1 MPPKHHLKAVLPLVL
16 ATTATQASIV
26 VLAPIVVQIGDSFH
40 ASVSAVGQGRTVLA
54 GTAVLA
60 SLIVGSMID
69 RIGVRPLIVWGSAL
83 AMAGAAAT
91 AAAPTLFFF
100 FVGQSIA
107 GAGVAC
113 LLSAGF
119 AGVRAFFED
128 EHTAWAMG
136 YVVGAQS
143 LAWIV
148 GNPLIGILTEA
159 VSWRLAYVVPAA
171 AALAALMAALLIRP
185 ELKAAPDAAPQAGG
199 LGLMAVLRDPSAR
212 RWTIS
217 ELVAYSAWTA
227 DLTYVGAFYVKSY
240 HVSEAAVGFLLATGS
255 LCFLITSLSMSRITR
270 RFNRRRVIVVG
281 ALGMGALV
289 ALILNVTPSVWFTM
303 GVFCLMAIF
312 ASFRTTGSSSLAL
325 DQMPERPGSM
335 MAARTTSAQ
344 LGYMVGAVVGGA
356 VLALA
361 DFGVLGFVLFGG
373 MIVAAILV
381 SRVHDPRPGPRPAP
395 LHEPLPEPVPD

>member
-1 MPPKHHLKAVLPLVL
+1 MPPRHHLKAVLPLVL

-26 VLAPIVVQIGDSFH
+26 VLAPIVVDIGRSFH
-40 ASVSAVGQGRTVLA
+40 ASVSAIGQGRTVLA
-54 GTAVLA
+54 GTAVLV
-60 SLIVGSMID
+60 SLVVGPMID
-69 RIGVRPLIVWGSAL
+69 RVGVRPLIVWGSGLAL
-83 AMAGAAAT
+83 AGAAAT
-91 AAAPTLFFF
+91 AASPTLILFY
-100 FVGQSIA
+100 VGQAIT

-171 AALAALMAALLIRP
+171 AALAALLTALLIKP
-185 ELKAAPDAAPQAGG
+185 ELKTNREAERDLPG
-199 LGLMAVLRDPSAR
+199 LGLLAVLRDPSAR

-240 HVSEAAVGFLLATGS
+240 GVSEAAVGFLLATGS
-255 LCFLITSLSMSRITR
+255 LCFLITSLSVNRITR
-270 RFNRRRVIVVG
+270 RFNRRHVIVVG

-289 ALILNVTPSVWFTM
+289 ALILNVTPSVWFTV
-303 GVFCLMAIF
+303 GVFCVMAIF
-312 ASFRTTGSSSLAL
+312 AAVRTTGSSSLAL

-335 MAARTTSAQ
+335 MAARTTAAQ
-344 LGYMVGAVVGGA
+344 LGYTVGAVVGGA
-356 VLALA
+356 VLAVS
-361 DFGVLGFVLFGG
+361 DFGVLGFVLLAG
-373 MIVAAILV
+373 MLMAAFLVA
-381 SRVHDPRPGPRPAP
+381 RVHDPRPGPEAAR
-395 LHEPLPEPVPD
+395 LREPLPEPVPD